1 MGKYSI
7 HTNIA
12 LDYPTIWTGSIYAS
26 DNVEELFSRVEFIDK
41 IINEELV
48 GTVGFREIK
57 KLPANMVSHVVIDA
71 YVTEDKEIMF
81 DIRTLGGQAG
91 RKLDILLEQDATAYL
106 AKIVATIDLDKSK
119 DGIVNLV
126 DIRYVHIDEK

>member
-1 MGKYSI
+1 MGRYSI

-12 LDYPTIWTGSIYAS
+12 LDYPTIWTGSIYALS
-26 DNVEELFSRVEFIDK
+26 NIQELFDSEIFIDK
-41 IINEELV
+41 IVNAELV

-57 KLPANMVSHVVIDA
+57 KLPANLVSHVVVDA

-81 DIRTLGGQAG
+81 DIETLDVQAG
-91 RKLDILLEQDATAYL
+91 RKLDIMLEKNADAYL
-106 AKIVATIDLDKSK
+106 AKIVATVDLDKSK

>member
-12 LDYPTIWTGSIYAS
+12 LDYPTMWTGSIYAS
-26 DNVEELFSRVEFIDK
+26 ENVEELFSRVEFIDK

-91 RKLDILLEQDATAYL
+91 RKLDILLEQDSTAYL